1 MSSSKHK
8 VWLRMLAIGI
18 GALMLAGLIAACGGG
33 SSSSGSSGSTSSGSS
48 EEGSGETEPAAG
60 ETEPAAGEPEP
71 AAGGSEM
78 VSSGGEEGE
87 SLTGKTFTLLTCEPN
102 IFCHAYNTNL
112 TKILEGKGIKVTLLS
127 DNFEPEV
134 QSQHMDQAIATK
146 PDLIG
151 VWADNA
157 DAIVPALARAK
168 AAGIPIVNIDAP
180 LKEEGE
186 EYVNYE
192 IVADNH
198 ALGKFA
204 AENLIEGM
212 EKAGYKKGRIIA
224 ITGTMGTLIEENRM
238 ESFEEVLAE
247 HPEFELAEPQD
258 GNWDPVESGKIA
270 LQLFTK
276 YKNQGGVQGAYGMAD
291 YQAAAMIQAANQLG
305 IKAGTK
311 PGDTVFTGSNC
322 TTSGIPLMEKGTLW
336 GDATQSPIVESE
348 EAAGRI
354 IEWFEGKEIPKTTTA
369 KEKRFTAETY
379 KPYVGICS
387 EWPE

>member
-1 MSSSKHK
+1 MSSSRHK
-8 VWLRMLAIGI
+8 KWLRMLAIGI

-33 SSSSGSSGSTSSGSS
+33 SSSSSSGGSTGSGGAEAASGETDSASSGSEST
-48 EEGSGETEPAAG
+48 
-60 ETEPAAGEPEP
+60 
-71 AAGGSEM
+71 AGGSEM

-87 SLTGKTFTLLTCEPN
+87 SIAGKTFTFLTCEPN

-134 QSQHMDQAIATK
+134 QSQHMDQAIAMK

-186 EYVNYE
+186 EYVDFE

-212 EKAGYKKGRIIA
+212 EKAGYEKGRVIS
-224 ITGTMGTLIEENRM
+224 ITGTMGTLIEEDRM
-238 ESFEEVLAE
+238 EAFEEVMAE
-247 HPEFELAEPQD
+247 HPEFEVEPAQD
-258 GNWDPVESGKIA
+258 GNWDPVESSKIA

-276 YKNQGGVQGAYGMAD
+276 YKSQGGVQGAYGMAD
-291 YQAAAMIQAANQLG
+291 YQAAGIIQAANQLG
-305 IKAGTK
+305 ITTGTK
-311 PGDTVFTGSNC
+311 PGDTVVTGSNC

-348 EAAGRI
+348 EAAERI

-369 KEKRFTAETY
+369 KEVRFTAENY
-379 KPYVGICS
+379 KPYVKICS